1 MTSRLATT
9 AAFVETR
16 AITVVIADDH
26 GLFRAGLRGLL
37 EGESGFQV
45 VGEAANGIDAVDVV
59 QALKPDVLLLDLC
72 LAERSGSGLD
82 VLRALARPPQPQSPA
97 LSLPHV
103 HAPAHRTRTIVL
115 TDAIDDGQTI
125 EALLL
130 GAQGILLKDSAPP
143 LLFQSV
149 RAVANGQC
157 WLGRECVTNLV
168 RHLQT
173 MKVTAHDERRRTAF
187 GLTTRERQVVS
198 AIVDGSTNRDIAQ
211 RFAVSADTVKH
222 HLTNI
227 FDKCGV
233 SNRLELALFAVHHR
247 LVDTM

>member
-1 MTSRLATT
+1 MASPFSTGASF
-9 AAFVETR
+9 AAART
-16 AITVVIADDH
+16 ITIVIASDH

-37 EGESGFQV
+37 QSETDFHS
-45 VGEAANGIDAVDVV
+45 VGEAVNGIEAIDVV
-59 QALKPDVLLLDLC
+59 QALSPDVLLLDLSI
-72 LAERSGSGLD
+72 AGRTGLE
-82 VLRALARPPQPQSPA
+82 VLRALAKSQPGAQA
-97 LSLPHV
+97 
-103 HAPAHRTRTIVL
+103 RTIVL
-115 TDAIDDGQTI
+115 AVALDDGQSI
-125 EALLL
+125 EALEL
-130 GAQGILLKDSAPP
+130 GAQGILLKDSAPH
-143 LLFQSV
+143 LLFKSV

-173 MKVTAHDERRRTAF
+173 TKVAAPEAPRRTAF

-247 LVDTM
+247 IVDNM

>member
-1 MTSRLATT
+1 
-9 AAFVETR
+9 VGC
-16 AITVVIADDH
+16 VDVIAT
-26 GLFRAGLRGLL
+26 A
-37 EGESGFQV
+37 
-45 VGEAANGIDAVDVV
+45 
-59 QALKPDVLLLDLC
+59 
-72 LAERSGSGLD
+72 
-82 VLRALARPPQPQSPA
+82 QS
-97 LSLPHV
+97 
-103 HAPAHRTRTIVL
+103 RTIVL
-115 TDAIDDGQTI
+115 AVAIADGQSI
-125 EALLL
+125 EALEL

-143 LLFQSV
+143 LLFKSV

-168 RHLQT
+168 RHLQAT
-173 MKVTAHDERRRTAF
+173 KVAAHEEARRTAF

-247 LVDTM
+247 LVDNM

>member
-1 MTSRLATT
+1 MASALAT
-9 AAFVETR
+9 AASFAATR
-16 AITVVIADDH
+16 SIAIVIADGH

-37 EGESGFQV
+37 ESESDFRV
-45 VGEAANGIDAVDVV
+45 VGEAANGGETVEAI
-59 QALKPDVLLLDLC
+59 QALTPDVLLLDLC
-72 LAERSGSGLD
+72 IAGRVGLD
-82 VLRALARPPQPQSPA
+82 VLRMISNPPTSSRP
-97 LSLPHV
+97 
-103 HAPAHRTRTIVL
+103 RTIVMAN
-115 TDAIDDGQTI
+115 AIDDGQAI
-125 EALLL
+125 EALQL
-130 GAQGILLKDSAPP
+130 GAQGILSKDSEPP
-143 LLFQSV
+143 LLFKSV

-157 WLGRECVTNLV
+157 WLGRECVANLV

-173 MKVTAHDERRRTAF
+173 TKARAVVRDEPRRTAF

-198 AIVDGSTNRDIAQ
+198 AIVDGSTNRDIAE

>member
-1 MTSRLATT
+1 VTGCRGFDGFRVGDSCLIHRNTCDHDFT
-9 AAFVETR
+9 
-16 AITVVIADDH
+16 IVIASDH

-37 EGESGFQV
+37 QSETDFRV
-45 VGEAANGIDAVDVV
+45 IGEAVNSIEAIDVV
-59 QALKPDVLLLDLC
+59 QALTPDVLLLDLSIT
-72 LAERSGSGLD
+72 RRTGLD
-82 VLRALARPPQPQSPA
+82 VLRAFAKSQSGGQP
-97 LSLPHV
+97 
-103 HAPAHRTRTIVL
+103 RTIVL
-115 TDAIDDGQTI
+115 AVAIDDGQSI
-125 EALLL
+125 EALQL
-130 GAQGILLKDSAPP
+130 GAQGILLKDCPPP
-143 LLFQSV
+143 LLFKSV

-168 RHLQT
+168 RHLQAT
-173 MKVTAHDERRRTAF
+173 KLAAHEEPRRTAF

-247 LVDTM
+247 LVDNM